1 MEELI
6 GLRKCLAQ
14 DMWSEQEEGG
24 RETGCPLGCALGRI
38 QEPGLAGQELP
49 KLGI

>member
-6 GLRKCLAQ
+6 GFHKYLAQ
-14 DMWSEQEEGG
+14 DMWAEQEEGG

-38 QEPGLAGQELP
+38 QEPGLAGQGLLR
-49 KLGI
+49 LGI